1 MCGVD
6 AATIITTGPDRVMY
20 ELYSKKMDAAFYS
33 IRLRI
38 QAVKN
43 SLKLSR
49 TCGGTQLNRF
59 QEQVQYIQ
67 QRMKIKFD
75 ECQKIH
81 KTGAKHDIQEENKVN
96 EFKEKYAK
104 NWIMACF
111 TSSKKFVFNAL
122 EEIQLICKDWSLT
135 WAIFLFRE
143 LN

>member
-6 AATIITTGPDRVMY
+6 AATIITTGPDRAMY
-20 ELYSKKMDAAFYS
+20 EFYSKKMDAAFYS

-43 SLKLSR
+43 SLQSSK
-49 TCGGTQLNRF
+49 TCGGAQLNHF
-59 QEQVQYIQ
+59 QEQVQYVQ

-75 ECQKIH
+75 ECQKLH
-81 KTGAKHDIQEENKVN
+81 STGPKHDMQEKNKVD

-122 EEIQLICKDWSLT
+122 EEIQLLCKD
-135 WAIFLFRE
+135 
-143 LN
+143 